1 MKRLPFSLV
10 APCIL
15 LMVLL
20 VSKVTTSRD
29 NEKVSILQPEFGPS
43 PNLTKVQVDST
54 AFLHCSV
61 INLQEDNQV
70 SWIRRR
76 DWHIMSVGD
85 TVYTSDDRVLVSH
98 REDSADWVLQF
109 KFVRERDE
117 GIYECQVTTSNGQVK
132 SRSVHLD
139 VVTPEAIILSTDEYR
154 IEKGSLISL
163 VCILENALLPP
174 EYVFWYQNDRMI
186 NYDTGRGVTVT
197 TTQGKKTSSRLNI
210 QNAQPRHTGN
220 YTCKP
225 SSSTPAS
232 IQLFVLDDKTGAL
245 HTDHTPGSAF
255 IVNRALILLAA
266 FATLASG
273 R

>member
-1 MKRLPFSLV
+1 
-10 APCIL
+10 
-15 LMVLL
+15 
-20 VSKVTTSRD
+20 
-29 NEKVSILQPEFGPS
+29 
-43 PNLTKVQVDST
+43 
-54 AFLHCSV
+54 
-61 INLQEDNQV
+61 
-70 SWIRRR
+70 
-76 DWHIMSVGD
+76 MSVGD

-117 GIYECQVTTSNGQVK
+117 GIYECQVGEVFSLRWSVFMCFKVTMSNGQVK

-174 EYVFWYQNDRMI
+174 EYVFWYQHDRMI

-210 QNAQPRHTGN
+210 Q
-220 YTCKP
+220 K
-225 SSSTPAS
+225 
-232 IQLFVLDDKTGAL
+232 
-245 HTDHTPGSAF
+245 
-255 IVNRALILLAA
+255 
-266 FATLASG
+266 
-273 R
+273 